1 MRNKRKKQ
9 QKKKKRRKQFKGSH
23 FSKKHDDFNKARR
36 PRLSVGWIMKL
47 PNWKSSFTICSAV
60 KCHDKHTGE
69 KQHREWKWRNVN
81 LHLHGVVKLFYFF
94 FLVCLFFSPTK
105 YFYIQKKA
113 ASAPDQS
120 RLMIARYLSLCAV
133 ACYLSQWLITILNAW
148 FAKVPLIFGEL
159 ACFINRFLWSLWI
172 ALLTII

>member
-1 MRNKRKKQ
+1 MQSFPFGFQCWSSHIEETRRGTQWWGTSEKKQ

-94 FLVCLFFSPTK
+94 FLVCLFFRRLNTFTS
-105 YFYIQKKA
+105 KKRQRA
-113 ASAPDQS
+113 
-120 RLMIARYLSLCAV
+120 RLIRVDS
-133 ACYLSQWLITILNAW
+133 W
-148 FAKVPLIFGEL
+148 
-159 ACFINRFLWSLWI
+159 
-172 ALLTII
+172 